1 MHKSGATKLAPVER
15 VATSATVASVI
26 NGPVQEIVVGD
37 TLLMRRKR
45 RMFRLPAAIWKR
57 NVRSEAHRAAARLEF
72 MGPDHHRIRNFVVA
86 ELPRAQ
92 KPLSPEVIGV
102 GVSLG
107 IERVR
112 EILDE
117 LEAQLTFLYRRDE
130 LNVDWAYPVTVEK
143 TPHRVT
149 FDNGERF
156 FAA

>member
-1 MHKSGATKLAPVER
+1 M
-15 VATSATVASVI
+15 
-26 NGPVQEIVVGD
+26 GD
-37 TLLMRRKR
+37 TLLIRRKR

-72 MGPDHHRIRNFVVA
+72 MGADHHQIRNFVVA

-92 KPLSPEVIGV
+92 QALSPEAIAAGV
-102 GVSLG
+102 GLES
-107 IERVR
+107 ERVQ

-117 LEAQLTFLYRRDE
+117 LEAQLTFLYRRDG
-130 LNVDWAYPVTVEK
+130 LNVDWAYPVTAEK

-149 FDNGERF
+149 LDNGERF

>member
-1 MHKSGATKLAPVER
+1 M
-15 VATSATVASVI
+15 
-26 NGPVQEIVVGD
+26 GD
-37 TLLMRRKR
+37 TLLIRRKR
-45 RMFRLPAAIWKR
+45 RMFRLPAAIWRR
-57 NVRSEAHRAAARLEF
+57 NVRSEARRGAARLEF

-92 KPLSPEVIGV
+92 QPLSPDAIAA
-102 GVSLG
+102 GVSLD

-117 LEAQLTFLYRRDE
+117 LEAQLAFLYRRDGR
-130 LNVDWAYPVTVEK
+130 NVDWAYPVTAEK

-149 FDNGERF
+149 LDSGERF

>member
-1 MHKSGATKLAPVER
+1 MRQGGATRLAPVER
-15 VATSATVASVI
+15 VATSTAVATVI
-26 NGPVQEIVVGD
+26 NGPVREILVGD

-45 RMFRLPAAIWKR
+45 RMFRLPAAIWRR

-72 MGPDHHRIRNFVVA
+72 MGPDHHRIRRFVVA

-92 KPLSPEVIGV
+92 QSLSPEAIAA
-102 GVSLG
+102 GVSLD

-117 LEAQLTFLYRRDE
+117 LEAQLAFLYRRDGR
-130 LNVDWAYPVTVEK
+130 NVDWAYPVTAEK

-149 FDNGERF
+149 LDNGERF

>member
-1 MHKSGATKLAPVER
+1 MGEGR
-15 VATSATVASVI
+15 GISV
-26 NGPVQEIVVGD
+26 GE

-57 NVRSEAHRAAARLEF
+57 NVRLEARRAAGRLEL
-72 MGPDHHRIRNFVVA
+72 MGPAHHRVRNFVVT

-92 KPLSPEVIGV
+92 QPLSPEAIAVGV
-102 GVSLG
+102 GLE
-107 IERVR
+107 IERVG

-117 LEAQLTFLYRRDE
+117 LEAHLTFLYRRDGR
-130 LNVDWAYPVTVEK
+130 NDDWAYPVTAEN

-149 FDNGERF
+149 LDNGERF

>member
-1 MHKSGATKLAPVER
+1 
-15 VATSATVASVI
+15 
-26 NGPVQEIVVGD
+26 
-37 TLLMRRKR
+37 
-45 RMFRLPAAIWKR
+45 
-57 NVRSEAHRAAARLEF
+57 

-92 KPLSPEVIGV
+92 QSLSPEAIAT
-102 GVSLG
+102 GVSLD

-117 LEAQLTFLYRRDE
+117 LEARLTFLYRRDGR
-130 LNVDWAYPVTVEK
+130 NVDWAYPVTAEE

-149 FDNGERF
+149 LDTGERF

>member
-1 MHKSGATKLAPVER
+1 M
-15 VATSATVASVI
+15 
-26 NGPVQEIVVGD
+26 GD

-45 RMFRLPAAIWKR
+45 RMFRVPAALWKH
-57 NVRSEAHRAAARLEF
+57 NVRSEARRAAARLEF
-72 MGPDHHRIRNFVVA
+72 MGPVHHRVRNFVVT

-92 KPLSPEVIGV
+92 QSLSPEAIAEG
-102 GVSLG
+102 LG
-107 IERVR
+107 LETERVR

-117 LEAQLTFLYRRDE
+117 LEAQLTFLYRGDGR
-130 LNVDWAYPVTVEK
+130 NVDWAYPVTAEK

>member
-1 MHKSGATKLAPVER
+1 M
-15 VATSATVASVI
+15 
-26 NGPVQEIVVGD
+26 GD

-45 RMFRLPAAIWKR
+45 RMFRLPAAIWRR
-57 NVRSEAHRAAARLEF
+57 NVGSEARRAAARLEF

-92 KPLSPEVIGV
+92 QPLGPGAIAT
-102 GVSLG
+102 GVSLD

-117 LEAQLTFLYRRDE
+117 LEARPTFLYRTDGR
-130 LNVDWAYPVTVEK
+130 NVDWAYPVTAEK

-149 FDNGERF
+149 RDNGERF
-156 FAA
+156 FSA

>member
-1 MHKSGATKLAPVER
+1 
-15 VATSATVASVI
+15 VI
-26 NGPVQEIVVGD
+26 NGLVQEILVGD
-37 TLLMRRKR
+37 TLLMRRKQ

-92 KPLSPEVIGV
+92 QPLSPEAIAEDVV
-102 GVSLG
+102 LET
-107 IERVR
+107 ERVG

-117 LEAQLTFLYRRDE
+117 LETQLMFLYRRDGR
-130 LNVDWAYPVTVEK
+130 NVDWAYPVTAEK

>member
-1 MHKSGATKLAPVER
+1 
-15 VATSATVASVI
+15 VI
-26 NGPVQEIVVGD
+26 NGSVQEILVGD
-37 TLLMRRKR
+37 TILIRRKR

-57 NVRSEAHRAAARLEF
+57 NVRSEARRAAARLEF

-92 KPLSPEVIGV
+92 QTLSPEAIAAGV
-102 GVSLG
+102 GLD

-117 LEAQLTFLYRRDE
+117 LEAQLTFLYRRDG
-130 LNVDWAYPVTVEK
+130 LNVDWAYPVTEEK

-149 FDNGERF
+149 LDNGERF